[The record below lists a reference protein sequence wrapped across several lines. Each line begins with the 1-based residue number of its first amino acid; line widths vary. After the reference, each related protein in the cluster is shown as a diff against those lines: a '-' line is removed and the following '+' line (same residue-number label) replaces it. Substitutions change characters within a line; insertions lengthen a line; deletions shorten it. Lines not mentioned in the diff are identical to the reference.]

1 MNIKELPIMQLKPY
15 ENNPR
20 NNDEAVDAVANSIKS
35 FGFKIPIVIDKD
47 NVIVCGHTRYRAA
60 QKLGVDSVPCIVA
73 DDLTPE
79 QIKAFRLADNKVAE
93 LAQWDNALLAV
104 EMEDLAAFDIDMADF
119 AFDTSEFWQR
129 QQAWA
134 KADKFCDLKK
144 KVKLHSCGKA
154 GFVSCFFEV
163 GKRGIPIAEIKE
175 NPANIPIFADCLIDF
190 IWLSL
195 GKNLTAGNWCIVTT
209 PRRRHKEGLHFATE
223 ICRTAADILHLPFYE
238 EIFTAKDRNRINPEF
253 HLVKL
258 PSEQNCILFDDI
270 ISTGETI
277 RTCRQLLLDAG
288 YIAFAVVGIRNT
300 TSKNK

>member
-1 MNIKELPIMQLKPY
+1 MQIQELPVKHLKPY

-20 NNDEAVDAVANSIKS
+20 NNDDAVDAVVNSIKS

-60 QKLGVDSVPCIVA
+60 LKLGVDSVPCIVA

-93 LAQWDNALLAV
+93 LSGWDNALLAV
-104 EMEDLAAFDIDMADF
+104 EIDDLAALGVDMSEF
-119 AFDTSEFWQR
+119 AFDTSEFWRR
-129 QQAWA
+129 QQAWK
-134 KADKFCDLKK
+134 KAEKFCNLKQK
-144 KVKLHSCGKA
+144 IKLHSHG
-154 GFVSCFFEV
+154 GFFTTCFFETSKD
-163 GKRGIPIAEIKE
+163 GTPISEIKE
-175 NPANIPIFADCLIDF
+175 NPANVPIFADCLVDF
-190 IWLSL
+190 IWHSL
-195 GKNLTAGNWCIVTT
+195 GKNISAGSWCIVTT

-223 ICRTAADILHLPFYE
+223 ICKAAADILHLPFYDE
-238 EIFTAKDRNRINPEF
+238 VFTAETRNRINPEF

-258 PSEQNCILFDDI
+258 PAERNVILFDDI

-288 YIAFAVVGIRNT
+288 RVTFSTVGIKNNT
-300 TSKNK
+300 RK